1 MRLHALCAAVLC
13 TVALASAAPAQDLDR
28 GEALFDLCSQC
39 HGGEALGNRLYLAPA
54 IAGLEQW
61 YTESQL
67 KKFRNGTRGTHFDDL
82 TGMRMRPMAKW
93 LKTDDD
99 LVAVAAYVASLPD
112 VAPEPLLQG
121 GDPARGA
128 PIYAVCAACHGQKG
142 EGNQAVSAPGLRF
155 TSDWYQLTQLKNYK
169 QGIRGT
175 HPLDVEGAA
184 MRGMSMMLADEQIMK
199 DVIAYVLS
207 LPK

>member
-1 MRLHALCAAVLC
+1 MRLHGLCATVLV
-13 TVALASAAPAQDLDR
+13 TVAVASAAAAQDLAR

-39 HGGEALGNRLYLAPA
+39 HGAEGLGNPLFFAPA

-67 KKFRNGTRGTHFDDL
+67 RKFRDGTRGTHFDDL
-82 TGMRMRPMAKW
+82 TGMRMRPMATW
-93 LKTDDD
+93 LKTDED

-112 VAPEPLLQG
+112 VAPERRLEG
-121 GDPARGA
+121 GDPARGG
-128 PIYAVCAACHGQKG
+128 PIYAACAGCHGPKG
-142 EGNQAVSAPGLRF
+142 EGNQAVSAPGLRY
-155 TSDWYQLTQLKNYK
+155 TNDWYQLTQLKNYK

-175 HPLDVEGAA
+175 HPRDVEGAA
-184 MRGMSMMLADEQIMK
+184 MRGMTMMLADEQIMK

-207 LPK
+207 LPD

>member
-1 MRLHALCAAVLC
+1 MRLLGLCATLLTSVAV
-13 TVALASAAPAQDLDR
+13 ASAALAQDLAR
-28 GEALFDLCSQC
+28 GEALFALCSQC
-39 HGGEALGNRLYLAPA
+39 HGGEALGNPLYLAPA

-67 KKFRNGTRGTHFDDL
+67 RKFRDGTRGTHFDDL

-93 LKTDDD
+93 LKTDED
-99 LVAVAAYVASLPD
+99 LAAVAAYVASLPD
-112 VAPEPLLQG
+112 VKPETRLEG
-121 GDPARGA
+121 GDAARGA
-128 PIYAVCAACHGQKG
+128 PIYATCAGCHGVRG
-142 EGNQAVSAPGLRF
+142 EGNQAVSAPGLRY

-175 HPLDVEGAA
+175 HPRDVEGAA
-184 MRGMSMMLADEQIMK
+184 MRGMSMMLVDEQIMK

-207 LPK
+207 LPE